1 MRKKRFALMK
11 GRTYRGELK
20 KHLKED
26 IDDIY
31 FDLDGVAVKGS
42 TYYLTVEDIKEIA
55 KHFFELGVNAHQKK
69 IYGRKIKYNIL

>member
-1 MRKKRFALMK
+1 MK
-11 GRTYRGELK
+11 DRTYKGELK

-55 KHFFELGVNAHQKK
+55 KHFFELGVKTQKK
-69 IYGRKIKYNIL
+69 IYGRK